1 MSDIVTTFFP
11 FVTLIGTILI
21 CLLVEGFDFDRRIV
35 PPIAVVGTL
44 LSLTTVILGIGD
56 QTKTY
61 VFGNPADLLDLTSSS
76 GGIFVIDNFYRFFAI
91 IFLIVLLFVIAS
103 SIEYMNGEHNL
114 GIYYILLLFATIGMM
129 LVAAANDIL
138 AIFVA
143 WELGSLPV
151 YILVAFQKSKAETGE
166 SALKMFL
173 IGAMSSAFILFG
185 ISLLYGITGSTSLE
199 IVVTTLGDITDYGP
213 LHILA
218 VMFLL
223 VGFGYKMSAVPFHAW
238 APDVYQGAPTTVT
251 TFLAAGSKAMGFA
264 AVFRLIVAGLND
276 IDIVWGSLFALLAVL
291 TMTLGNIVA
300 LVQTNIKRMLAYSS
314 IAHAGYIM
322 IALAAVASS
331 PTPTLVGSLR
341 YTVSEFSI
349 AAAEF
354 HILTHA
360 LMKIIAF
367 TIVIVVAASIKSEN
381 IADYAGLRKKHPW
394 LTFGM
399 TISLLSLQGVPP
411 LAGFVS
417 KFLLFWSAI
426 YADLA
431 WLAVVGIIN
440 SGFSIFYY
448 LWIIKL
454 MIIDDAVEDS
464 LETKA
469 VPVDRLA
476 PYSMPRS
483 YQITIAASVLLVI
496 IVGLFPGPFIDFA
509 LDAAA
514 MLFS

>member
-1 MSDIVTTFFP
+1 MSDPITVFFP
-11 FVTLIGTILI
+11 FLALLGTIIL
-21 CLLVEGFDFDRRIV
+21 CLVIEAFDIDRRIV
-35 PPIAVVGTL
+35 SPIAIIGTL
-44 LSLTTVILGIGD
+44 VALATVVLGIT
-56 QTKTY
+56 QQEKTY
-61 VFGNPADLLDLTSSS
+61 IFGNPTDLLALSTSG

-91 IFLIVLLFVIAS
+91 TFLIVLLFVIAS
-103 SIEYMNGEHNL
+103 SIEYMNGERNL
-114 GIYYILLLFATIGMM
+114 GIYYILLLFATLGMI

-151 YILVAFQKSKAETGE
+151 YTLVAFQKAKAETSE

-185 ISLLYGITGSTSLE
+185 ISLLYGITSSTRIE
-199 IVVTTLGDITDYGP
+199 DVVSTLANPGTYGP

-264 AVFRLIVAGLND
+264 AVIRLIVAGLGN
-276 IDIVWGSLFALLAVL
+276 IDVIWGSLFAVLAVL
-291 TMTLGNIVA
+291 TMTLGNVVA
-300 LVQTNIKRMLAYSS
+300 LVQTNMKRMLAYSS

-322 IALAAVASS
+322 IALAAVASV
-331 PTPTLVGSLR
+331 PNPTLVGSLN

-354 HILTHA
+354 HVLTHA
-360 LMKIIAF
+360 LMKIVAF

-381 IADYAGLRKKHPW
+381 INDYAGLRKKHPW
-394 LTFGM
+394 LTFGL

-417 KFLLFWSAI
+417 KFLLFWAAI

-431 WLAVVGIIN
+431 WLAIVGVIN

-448 LWIIKL
+448 LRIIKL
-454 MIIDDAVEDS
+454 MIVDDAIEDS
-464 LETKA
+464 VETTT
-469 VPVDRLA
+469 VSMDRLA
-476 PYSMPRS
+476 PYQTPLS
-483 YQITIAASVLLVI
+483 YQITIAASVFLVI
-496 IVGLFPGPFIDFA
+496 IIGIIPAPFIDFA
-509 LDAAA
+509 LNAAA
-514 MLFS
+514 ILFA